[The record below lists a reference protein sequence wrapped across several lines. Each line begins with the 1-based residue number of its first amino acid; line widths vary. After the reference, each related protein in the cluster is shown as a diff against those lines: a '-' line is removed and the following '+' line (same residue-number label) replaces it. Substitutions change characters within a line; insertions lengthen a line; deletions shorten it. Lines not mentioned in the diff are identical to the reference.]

1 VKNKENMNTIS
12 KKQTLIIAINNLI
25 MSDFHYI

>member
-1 VKNKENMNTIS
+1 MNTIS